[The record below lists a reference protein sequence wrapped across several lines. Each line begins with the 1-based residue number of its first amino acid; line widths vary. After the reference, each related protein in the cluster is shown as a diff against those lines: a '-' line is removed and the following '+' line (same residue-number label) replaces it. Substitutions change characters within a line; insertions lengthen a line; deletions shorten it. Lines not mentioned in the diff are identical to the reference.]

1 MTKQDRWG
9 YAFILPFFAA
19 FAVFTAF
26 PIVNTF
32 IVSLTDET
40 MTTFESNFIFL
51 ENYAAELTQPL
62 FWKSFLNTWI
72 IWLPNIIAQISIA
85 LFLAWALTNRR
96 LRIKGTGAFKAIYFF
111 PNLVPVASIAILAY
125 ALFDWQSGPINQLL
139 FGTGAA
145 AKDRY
150 IWWFNSP
157 RLSQVIV
164 SSIQTWMWFGY
175 TMTMFVAGVL
185 AIPQTLFEAA
195 IIDGANEWQ
204 VFRRI
209 TLPNLKPI
217 MQYVLITSLIGGMQ
231 MFDLPW
237 ILTQGSGLAPGGVEN
252 SLTTMMVYM
261 YSRAFSWD
269 QNLGGASAVSWLLF
283 IFVAAVSFLYL
294 RLTREKN
301 AEGGSL

>member
-9 YAFILPFFAA
+9 YVFILPFFIA
-19 FAVFTAF
+19 FAVFTAY

-32 IVSLTDET
+32 WVSLTDET

-51 ENYAAELTQPL
+51 DNYIAELSQPL
-62 FWKSFLNTWI
+62 FWKAFLVTWI
-72 IWLPNIIAQISIA
+72 VWLPNIVAQIAIA
-85 LFLAWALTNRR
+85 LFLSWALTNHRVKIR
-96 LRIKGTGAFKAIYFF
+96 GTNAFRAIYFF
-111 PNLVPVASIAILAY
+111 PNLVPVASIAVLAY
-125 ALFDWQSGPINQLL
+125 ALFDWQTGPVNQLL
-139 FGTGAA
+139 FGTDAS
-145 AKDRY
+145 AKDHY
-150 IWWFNSP
+150 IWWFNDAH
-157 RLSQVIV
+157 LSQVIV

-195 IIDGANEWQ
+195 VIDGASEWQ
-204 VFRRI
+204 IFTRI

-237 ILTQGSGLAPGGVEN
+237 ILTQGSGLAPGGVDN
-252 SLTTMMVYM
+252 SLTTIMVYM
-261 YSRAFSWD
+261 YSRAFTWD

-283 IFVAAVSFLYL
+283 IFVAAVSALYL
-294 RLTREKN
+294 RLTRDKDSM
-301 AEGGSL
+301 GGIH